1 VAQLHNVTAMTIEE
15 LKRARARLGMTQGEL
30 AEALGMQKNSITR
43 MEMGIQRIMTTTELS
58 IRYLLLTMRK
68 PKREK

>member
-1 VAQLHNVTAMTIEE
+1 VAQLHNVAAMTIEE

>member
-1 VAQLHNVTAMTIEE
+1 MTIEE